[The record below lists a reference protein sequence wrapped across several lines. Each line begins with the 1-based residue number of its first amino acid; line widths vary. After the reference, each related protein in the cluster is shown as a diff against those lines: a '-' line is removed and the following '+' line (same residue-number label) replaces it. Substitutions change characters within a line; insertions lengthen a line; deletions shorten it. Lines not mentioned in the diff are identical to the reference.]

1 MTSLSLN
8 KNNKTNFME
17 EGFIISKDGSSEEVI
32 HIPYNINNILV
43 KEKDIIDLL
52 ARYNVNIEK
61 VNKLEEIQKA
71 FTHQSYLKKDIYPKK
86 VLEQSKKEID
96 FPDLVELQSE
106 SYQRLE
112 YFGDRVLKLTISMYL
127 FYRYPQ
133 KNEGFM
139 TRLQTKIEDKKNL
152 AIFSQELGL
161 QKYFLLSRQN
171 ELVKGRNSESINED
185 IFEAF
190 IGALMLSNG
199 FEVCFL
205 LIVNLLETL
214 IDYSEKLY
222 RDNNYKDKLLQH
234 FHKNQL
240 GFPKYFLV
248 CSEGP
253 PHKRIFTMG
262 VEDPKS
268 KNKKKLETRGIGFG
282 VGNSKK
288 EAEQNASKMT
298 LILYGV
304 LNEDQFDQSDIFYPD
319 WENVKKLNSPDE
331 ESPFIKKEDDIYDI
345 SNQIDNQELSDE
357 TSSESEDDF

>member
-8 KNNKTNFME
+8 KNKTNYME
-17 EGFIISKDGSSEEVI
+17 EGFIINKDGSSEEVI

-43 KEKDIIDLL
+43 KEQDIIDLL
-52 ARYNVNIEK
+52 ARYNVNVEK
-61 VNKLEEIQKA
+61 INKLNEIQKA
-71 FTHQSYLKKDIYPKK
+71 FTHQSYIKKDIYPKEILK
-86 VLEQSKKEID
+86 AAKIEID
-96 FPDLVELQSE
+96 YPNLVELQDS

-112 YFGDRVLKLTISMYL
+112 YFGDRVLKLIISMYL

-161 QKYFLLSRQN
+161 QKFFLISRQN
-171 ELVKGRNSESINED
+171 EIVKGRNSESINED

-222 RDNNYKDKLLQH
+222 RDNNYKDKLLQY

-248 CSEGP
+248 CSDGP

-268 KNKKKLETRGIGFG
+268 NNKDKLESRGIGFG
-282 VGNSKK
+282 MGSSKK
-288 EAEQNASKMT
+288 EAEQKASKMT

-304 LNEDQFDQSDIFYPD
+304 LNEDQFDQTDIFYPD
-319 WENVKKLNSPDE
+319 WEEVNKINNPDNNSPFLKTDDVYDIKNNE
-331 ESPFIKKEDDIYDI
+331 ESNIM
-345 SNQIDNQELSDE
+345 SDE
-357 TSSESEDDF
+357 TSSESECDSDF

>member
-8 KNNKTNFME
+8 NKCKTNYME
-17 EGFIISKDGSSEEVI
+17 EGFIINKEGSSEEVI

-71 FTHQSYLKKDIYPKK
+71 FTHQSYLKKDIYPTK
-86 VLEQSKKEID
+86 VLEASKKEID
-96 FPDLVELQSE
+96 YPGLVELQDE

-161 QKYFLLSRQN
+161 QKFFLLSRQN

-268 KNKKKLETRGIGFG
+268 NNKTNLETRGIGFG
-282 VGNSKK
+282 IGNSKK

-304 LNEDQFDQSDIFYPD
+304 LNEDQFDQTDIFYPD
-319 WENVKKLNSPDE
+319 WENVKKLNNPDE
-331 ESPFIKKEDDIYDI
+331 ESPFIKNEDDIYDI

-357 TSSESEDDF
+357 TSSESDDDF

>member
-1 MTSLSLN
+1 
-8 KNNKTNFME
+8 
-17 EGFIISKDGSSEEVI
+17 
-32 HIPYNINNILV
+32 
-43 KEKDIIDLL
+43 
-52 ARYNVNIEK
+52 
-61 VNKLEEIQKA
+61 
-71 FTHQSYLKKDIYPKK
+71 
-86 VLEQSKKEID
+86 
-96 FPDLVELQSE
+96 
-106 SYQRLE
+106 
-112 YFGDRVLKLTISMYL
+112 
-127 FYRYPQ
+127 
-133 KNEGFM
+133 
-139 TRLQTKIEDKKNL
+139 
-152 AIFSQELGL
+152 
-161 QKYFLLSRQN
+161 
-171 ELVKGRNSESINED
+171 
-185 IFEAF
+185 
-190 IGALMLSNG
+190 MLSNG

-268 KNKKKLETRGIGFG
+268 NNKTNLETRGIGFG
-282 VGNSKK
+282 IGNSKK

-304 LNEDQFDQSDIFYPD
+304 LNEDQFDQTDIFYPD
-319 WENVKKLNSPDE
+319 WENVKKLNNPDE
-331 ESPFIKKEDDIYDI
+331 ESPFIKNEDDIYDI

-357 TSSESEDDF
+357 TSSESDDDF